1 MRWLL
6 LALSILPACEIGVFV
21 WIGGKIGPWWVVL
34 LILLTG
40 IIGITIAKI
49 QGTYTLQKAR
59 ISINNGQ
66 VPTEQIMDGICILIG
81 AVFLLSPGFIT
92 DTIGL
97 LLVLPILRKPLKRVL
112 YHFIKR
118 KMSNGTFIF
127 RRW

>member
-1 MRWLL
+1 
-6 LALSILPACEIGVFV
+6 LALFILPACEIGVFV

-66 VPTEQIMDGICILIG
+66 VTTEQIMDGICILIG

-92 DTIGL
+92 ETIGL
-97 LLVLPILRKPLKRVL
+97 LLVFPILRKPLKRVL

-118 KMSNGTFIF
+118 KMSNG
-127 RRW
+127 

>member
-6 LALSILPACEIGVFV
+6 LALFILPACEIGVFV

-112 YHFIKR
+112 YNLIKR
-118 KMSNGTFIF
+118 KMNNGTFIF